1 MIRGVL
7 MKKDKISIISI
18 IIIIL
23 LFGLMPLKHIMFNT
37 EINFL
42 SYILNLL
49 LVIFFFILNIKVFK
63 KERRFYKIINLVLV
77 VNSFLSLIFNSYSG
91 TGFLLLYAFILL
103 ITFACM
109 IKTKLRFEISLV
121 VSISILIFSFI
132 VLGLLNLLSISLLFL
147 LIISLALLYYI
158 YRNNK
163 LFFSNLDT
171 IDTKTIIIFSVLFL
185 VAILGGVGRYV
196 HSYDEY
202 SYWAYAAKVA
212 IDQDSLYAVISN
224 LGATRAY
231 PPVSTIWHYIVSV
244 FSGYSEPN
252 LYIGLTILTFTY
264 LMPIFMYIINKKS
277 FTIVV
282 FLLAAV
288 FFPLIFNGSITYT
301 LLYVDLLLGVLCGC
315 AIILEH
321 YCGKHNL
328 KRWPV
333 ILILLI
339 ITMLKANGFVFSL
352 SLLLLFYLR
361 ELSTKKLSIK
371 NIWNT
376 LLPYILPG
384 VLILVFFIAWR
395 LFASSSIIE
404 SVAYDYSL
412 MPDTLKPDLLPK
424 LEPQFILNFYNSVLS
439 SVDETIVYG
448 FINIPL
454 FAYLVVMLFL
464 IYRVDYKESKVKNI
478 FWFLLPYIISYAV
491 FFCLTALSLF
501 VMFSKYEASTLAS
514 FGRYLAPINIALMIY
529 VLYRLSNSKEVT
541 TIHILSISLIV
552 LVGFSNITYFLTD
565 IKARRETMHISE
577 ARQGDFAIINEK
589 TSEDSKIFVINQ
601 SDENSIMPLWYARYY
616 TYPRIVNSNPYAIT
630 WKIKTPSNE
639 WDLQDWGLTKKTFIN
654 HLIDYDFDYVFFYST
669 TDELNDK
676 LDDIIEGTKKIKN
689 GDLFKIKK
697 ENDNIKL
704 ERVVYD

>member
-1 MIRGVL
+1 MR
-7 MKKDKISIISI
+7 KDKINMITAV
-18 IIIIL
+18 IIIL
-23 LFGLMPLKHIMFNT
+23 LFGFTMLKNIVFN
-37 EINFL
+37 ININYF
-42 SYILNLL
+42 N
-49 LVIFFFILNIKVFK
+49 FILNFVITFLFFTLNLKAFRKKSSFSKV
-63 KERRFYKIINLVLV
+63 INCVLITNSLLTLV
-77 VNSFLSLIFNSYSG
+77 FNSYNG

-121 VSISILIFSFI
+121 VSVSILIFSFI
-132 VLGLLNLLSISLLFL
+132 VLGFLNILSFSLLFL
-147 LIISLALLYYI
+147 LIVSLALIYYI
-158 YRNNK
+158 YRNNN
-163 LFFSNLDT
+163 LFFKNLES
-171 IDTKTIIIFSVLFL
+171 IDAKTIIIFSVLFL
-185 VAILGGVGRYV
+185 IAILGGVGRYV

-212 IDQDSLYAVISN
+212 INEDSLYAVISN

-252 LYIGLTILTFTY
+252 LYIGLTILTFIY

-315 AIILEH
+315 AIILEY
-321 YCGKHNL
+321 YCRKHNL
-328 KRWPV
+328 KKWPV

-339 ITMLKANGFVFSL
+339 ITMLKANGFVFAL
-352 SLLLLFYLR
+352 SLLLLFYLK

-371 NIWNT
+371 NLWNT
-376 LLPYILPG
+376 LLKYILPG

-412 MPDTLKPDLLPK
+412 MPDSLKTDLLPK
-424 LEPQFILNFYNSVLS
+424 LEPKFMLNFYNSVLS
-439 SVDETIVYG
+439 SIDENIVYA

-454 FAYLVVMLFL
+454 FAYLVITFYL
-464 IYRVDYKESKVKNI
+464 IYSVDYKESKVKNI
-478 FWFLLPYIISYAV
+478 FCFLLPYIISYAV
-491 FFCLTALSLF
+491 FFFLTALSLF

-529 VLYRLSNSKEVT
+529 VLYRLSNSKEVKI
-541 TIHILSISLIV
+541 IHILSISLIV

-616 TYPRIVNSNPYAIT
+616 SYPRIVNSNPYAIT

>member
-1 MIRGVL
+1 
-7 MKKDKISIISI
+7 MKKNKFCIINL

-23 LFGLMPLKHIMFNT
+23 LFLLMLFKQIVFNT
-37 EINFL
+37 KINYFDYGLSFLLTLVFFFLNISFLKKEQRFYNIINF
-42 SYILNLL
+42 
-49 LVIFFFILNIKVFK
+49 
-63 KERRFYKIINLVLV
+63 VLI
-77 VNSFLSLIFNSYSG
+77 VNSLLALLFNSYSSS
-91 TGFLLLYAFILL
+91 GFLLLYAFILL
-103 ITFACM
+103 ITVACM
-109 IKTKLRFEISLV
+109 IKTNFRFEISLV
-121 VSISILIFSFI
+121 ISISILIFSFI
-132 VLGLLNLLSISLLFL
+132 ILGLLNILSISLIFL
-147 LIISLALLYYI
+147 LIVSLALLYYI
-158 YRNNK
+158 YHNSNS
-163 LFFSNLDT
+163 FFEKIET
-171 IDTKTIIIFSVLFL
+171 IDIRTIIIFSILFL
-185 VAILGGVGRYV
+185 IAILGGVGRYV

-202 SYWAYAAKVA
+202 SYWAYAAKIA
-212 IDQDSLYAVISN
+212 INEDSLYAVISN

-252 LYIGLTILTFTY
+252 LYIGLSILTFIY

-321 YCGKHNL
+321 YCRNHNL
-328 KRWPV
+328 KSWPV
-333 ILILLI
+333 SLILLI

-371 NIWNT
+371 NIWKT
-376 LLPYILPG
+376 LLHYILPG

-424 LEPQFILNFYNSVLS
+424 LEPQFMLNFYNSVLS
-439 SVDETIVYG
+439 SVDETIVYA

-454 FAYLVVMLFL
+454 FVYLLITFYL
-464 IYRVDYKESKVKNI
+464 IYRVDYKESKVKNV
-478 FWFLLPYIISYAV
+478 FCFLLPYILSYAV

-514 FGRYLAPINIALMIY
+514 FGRYLAPINIAFMIY
-529 VLYRLSNSKEVT
+529 VLYRLSSSKEVT
-541 TIHILSISLIV
+541 TIHILSIFLIA
-552 LVGFSNITYFLTD
+552 LVGFSDITYFLTD

-616 TYPRIVNSNPYAIT
+616 TYPRIVNANPYAIT

-639 WDLQDWGLTKKTFIN
+639 WDLQDWGLTKKAFIN

-669 TDELNDK
+669 IDELNDK
-676 LDDIIEGTKKIKN
+676 LDDIIEGTEDIKN
-689 GDLFKIKK
+689 GDLFKIEK
-697 ENDNIKL
+697 ENNNVKL

>member
-1 MIRGVL
+1 
-7 MKKDKISIISI
+7 MKKNKLGIMNFIV
-18 IIIIL
+18 IIL
-23 LFGLMPLKHIMFNT
+23 LFLLMLSKQIMFSVG
-37 EINFL
+37 INYFDYGLSFL
-42 SYILNLL
+42 LT
-49 LVIFFFILNIKVFK
+49 LVFFILNIKVLK
-63 KERRFYKIINLVLV
+63 RERRFYNVINCVLV
-77 VNSFLSLIFNSYSG
+77 INALLALIFNSYSG
-91 TGFLLLYAFILL
+91 SGFLLLYAFILL

-109 IKTKLRFEISLV
+109 IKTNFRFEVSLV
-121 VSISILIFSFI
+121 ISISILIFSFI
-132 VLGLLNLLSISLLFL
+132 ILSLLNILSISLIFL
-147 LIISLALLYYI
+147 LIVSLALLYYI
-158 YRNNK
+158 YRNSNS
-163 LFFSNLDT
+163 FFEKIEI

-577 ARQGDFAIINEK
+577 ARQADFAIINEK

-639 WDLQDWGLTKKTFIN
+639 WDLQDWGLTKKDFIN
-654 HLIDYDFDYVFFYST
+654 HIVDYDFDYVFFYST

>member
-1 MIRGVL
+1 
-7 MKKDKISIISI
+7 MKKDRTSIISI
-18 IIIIL
+18 IIIVL
-23 LFGLMPLKHIMFNT
+23 LFVLLLLKQIVFDA
-37 EINFL
+37 EINYFDYGL
-42 SYILNLL
+42 SL
-49 LVIFFFILNIKVFK
+49 LVTLVFIVLNVKVLK
-63 KERRFYKIINLVLV
+63 REQKFYKIVNAVLIL
-77 VNSFLSLIFNSYSG
+77 NALLALLFNSYSSS
-91 TGFLLLYAFILL
+91 GFLLLYAFILL

-121 VSISILIFSFI
+121 VSVSILIFSFI
-132 VLGLLNLLSISLLFL
+132 VLGLLNILSFSFLFL
-147 LIISLALLYYI
+147 LIVSLALIYYI
-158 YRNNK
+158 YHNNN
-163 LFFSNLDT
+163 LFFKNLES

-185 VAILGGVGRYV
+185 IAILGGVGRYV

-202 SYWAYAAKVA
+202 SYWGYAAKIA
-212 IDQDSLYAVISN
+212 INEDSLYAVISN

-252 LYIGLTILTFTY
+252 LYIGLTILTFIY

-288 FFPLIFNGSITYT
+288 FFPLIFNGSISYT

-315 AIILEH
+315 AIILEN
-321 YCGKHNL
+321 YCRKHNL
-328 KRWPV
+328 KKWPV

-339 ITMLKANGFVFSL
+339 ITMLKANGFVFAL
-352 SLLLLFYLR
+352 SLLLLFYLK

-371 NIWNT
+371 NLWNT
-376 LLPYILPG
+376 LLKYILPG

-424 LEPQFILNFYNSVLS
+424 LEPKFMLNFYNSVLS
-439 SVDETIVYG
+439 SVDETIVYA

-454 FAYLVVMLFL
+454 FIYLLIIFYL

-514 FGRYLAPINIALMIY
+514 FGRYLAPINIAFMIY
-529 VLYRLSNSKEVT
+529 ILYRLSNSREVT
-541 TIHILSISLIV
+541 TIHILSIFLIA
-552 LVGFSNITYFLTD
+552 LVGFSDITYFLTD

-616 TYPRIVNSNPYAIT
+616 TYPRVVNANPYAIT

-639 WDLQDWGLTKKTFIN
+639 WDLQDWGLTVKTFIN

-669 TDELNDK
+669 TDELNEK
-676 LDDIIEGTKKIKN
+676 LDDIIEGTDDIEN
-689 GDLFKIKK
+689 GDLFKIEKVNNSIILRK
-697 ENDNIKL
+697 EN
-704 ERVVYD
+704 

>member
-1 MIRGVL
+1 
-7 MKKDKISIISI
+7 MKKDKIGIISI

-23 LFGLMPLKHIMFNT
+23 LFGLMPLKHIIFNT
-37 EINFL
+37 EINFFN
-42 SYILNLL
+42 YVLNLL

-63 KERRFYKIINLVLV
+63 KERRFYKLINSVLV
-77 VNSFLSLIFNSYSG
+77 INSFLSLIFNSYSG

-103 ITFACM
+103 IAFACM

-121 VSISILIFSFI
+121 ASISIFIFSFI

-231 PPVSTIWHYIVSV
+231 PPVSTIWHYIVSI

-252 LYIGLTILTFTY
+252 LYIGLSLLTFIY
-264 LMPIFMYIINKKS
+264 LMPAFMYIINKKA
-277 FTIVV
+277 FTILV
-282 FLLAAV
+282 FLIAIV
-288 FFPLIFNGSITYT
+288 FFPLMFNGSITYT
-301 LLYVDLLLGVLCGC
+301 LLYVDLLLGVLCGL

-321 YCGKHNL
+321 YCRRHDL
-328 KRWPV
+328 KKWPV
-333 ILILLI
+333 LLILLI
-339 ITMLKANGFVFSL
+339 ITMLKANGFVFAL
-352 SLLLLFYLR
+352 SLLLLFYLK
-361 ELSTKKLSIK
+361 ELSVNKLSFK
-371 NIWNT
+371 NIWKT
-376 LLPYILPG
+376 LVKYILPG
-384 VLILVFFIAWR
+384 ILILCFFVLWR
-395 LFASSSIIE
+395 LFASFDIVK

-412 MPDTLKPDLLPK
+412 MPDSLKTDLLPK
-424 LEPQFILNFYNSVLS
+424 LEPQFILNFYNNVLS
-439 SVDETIVYG
+439 SIDETIVYG
-448 FINIPL
+448 FISIPL
-454 FAYLVVMLFL
+454 FAYLIITLYL
-464 IYRVDYKESKVKNI
+464 IYRVDFKESKVKNI
-478 FWFLLPYIISYAV
+478 FCFLLPYIISYAV

-514 FGRYLAPINIALMIY
+514 FGRYLAPINMALMIY
-529 VLYRLSNSKEVT
+529 VLYRLSDTKEIT
-541 TIHILSISLIV
+541 TIHVLSLVLIA

-577 ARQGDFAIINEK
+577 ARQEDFAIINEK

-601 SDENSIMPLWYARYY
+601 NDENTIMPLWYARYY
-616 TYPRIVNSNPYAIT
+616 VYPRVVNANPYAIT

-639 WDLQDWGLTKKTFIN
+639 WDLQDWGLTKKTFIDHIIN
-654 HLIDYDFDYVFFYST
+654 YDFDYVFFYST
-669 TDELNDK
+669 TDELIVLFSNNVEDEND
-676 LDDIIEGTKKIKN
+676 LKKYK
-689 GDLFKIKK
+689 LFKV
-697 ENDNIKL
+697 ENKQQHFWL
-704 ERVVYD
+704 EPVK

>member
-1 MIRGVL
+1 

-18 IIIIL
+18 IIIVL

-147 LIISLALLYYI
+147 LIVSLALLYYI

-252 LYIGLTILTFTY
+252 LYIGLSLLTFIY
-264 LMPIFMYIINKKS
+264 LMPAFMYIINKKS

-282 FLLAAV
+282 FLLALV
-288 FFPLIFNGSITYT
+288 FFPLMFNGSITYT

-315 AIILEH
+315 AIMLEH
-321 YCGKHNL
+321 YCEKHKL

-333 ILILLI
+333 LLILLI
-339 ITMLKANGFVFSL
+339 ITMLKANGFVFAL
-352 SLLLLFYLR
+352 SLLLLFYLK
-361 ELSTKKLSIK
+361 ELSVNKLSFK
-371 NIWNT
+371 NIWKT
-376 LLPYILPG
+376 LVKYIFPG
-384 VLILVFFIAWR
+384 ILILCFFVLWR
-395 LFASSSIIE
+395 LFASSDIVK

-424 LEPQFILNFYNSVLS
+424 LEPQFILSFYNSVLS
-439 SVDETIVYG
+439 SIDETIVYG
-448 FINIPL
+448 FISIPL
-454 FAYLVVMLFL
+454 FAYLIVILYL
-464 IYRVDYKESKVKNI
+464 IYRVDFKESKVKNI
-478 FWFLLPYIISYAV
+478 FMFLLPYIISYAV

-529 VLYRLSNSKEVT
+529 VLYRLSDTKEII
-541 TIHILSISLIV
+541 TIHVLSVVLIA

-565 IKARRETMHISE
+565 IKERRETMHISE
-577 ARQGDFAIINEK
+577 ARQEMFATINEK
-589 TSEDSKIFVINQ
+589 TDEDSKIFVINQ
-601 SDENSIMPLWYARYY
+601 SDEKSIMTLWYARYY
-616 TYPRIVNSNPYAIT
+616 IYPKIVNSNPYAIT

-639 WDLQDWGLTKKTFIN
+639 WDLQDWGLTVKTFIN

-669 TDELNDK
+669 TDELNEK
-676 LDDIIEGTKKIKN
+676 LDDIIEGTDDIEN
-689 GDLFKIKK
+689 GDLFKVV
-697 ENDNIKL
+697 EDNNQIKL
-704 ERVVYD
+704 LKIW

>member
-1 MIRGVL
+1 MR
-7 MKKDKISIISI
+7 KDKINMITAF

-23 LFGLMPLKHIMFNT
+23 FGFALLKNIVFN
-37 EINFL
+37 ININYF
-42 SYILNLL
+42 N
-49 LVIFFFILNIKVFK
+49 FILNFVITFFFFTLNLKAFRKKSSFSKV
-63 KERRFYKIINLVLV
+63 INCVLITNNLLTLV
-77 VNSFLSLIFNSYSG
+77 FNSYNG

-121 VSISILIFSFI
+121 VSVSILIFSFI
-132 VLGLLNLLSISLLFL
+132 VLGLLNILSFSLLFL
-147 LIISLALLYYI
+147 LIVSLALIYYI
-158 YRNNK
+158 YRNNN
-163 LFFSNLDT
+163 LFFKNLES
-171 IDTKTIIIFSVLFL
+171 IDAKTIIIFSVLFL
-185 VAILGGVGRYV
+185 IAILGGVGRYV

-202 SYWAYAAKVA
+202 SYWGYAAKIA
-212 IDQDSLYAVISN
+212 INEDSLYAVISN

-252 LYIGLTILTFTY
+252 LYIGLTILTFIY

-288 FFPLIFNGSITYT
+288 FFPLIFNGSISYT

-315 AIILEH
+315 AIILEN
-321 YCGKHNL
+321 YCRKHNL
-328 KRWPV
+328 KKWPV

-339 ITMLKANGFVFSL
+339 ITMLKANGFVFAL
-352 SLLLLFYLR
+352 SLLLLFYLK

-371 NIWNT
+371 NLWNT
-376 LLPYILPG
+376 LLKYILPG

-424 LEPQFILNFYNSVLS
+424 LEPKFMLNFYNSVLS
-439 SVDETIVYG
+439 SIDETIVYA

-454 FAYLVVMLFL
+454 FIYLLIIFYL

-514 FGRYLAPINIALMIY
+514 FGRYLAPINIAFMIY
-529 VLYRLSNSKEVT
+529 ILYRLSNSREVT
-541 TIHILSISLIV
+541 TIHILSIFLIA
-552 LVGFSNITYFLTD
+552 LVGFSDITYFLTD

-639 WDLQDWGLTKKTFIN
+639 WDLQDWGLTKKDFIN
-654 HLIDYDFDYVFFYST
+654 HIVDYDFDYVFFYST
-669 TDELNDK
+669 TDELND
-676 LDDIIEGTKKIKN
+676 LFSNNVENENDLKKYK
-689 GDLFKIKK
+689 LFKV
-697 ENDNIKL
+697 ENKQQHFWL
-704 ERVVYD
+704 EPVK